1 MKNKN
6 GVSLIDAVF
15 RKSAKLSVA
24 MPFRFKKS
32 ESPAKAV
39 RRVTRERIHVARE
52 RLREGGHSE
61 AIHDVRREI
70 KKLRAIF
77 RLARGERKRGKY
89 RKSVK
94 ALRAAADYLA
104 ALRDARVMLK
114 VFEKLTGNDARRF
127 AEVEKELRR
136 HCRRESRRFRE
147 NDFVAAADR
156 ILLKIERQVGRL
168 ELKASGWAAIEPGLK
183 ESYARG
189 WKAFALA
196 RRKPLPEN
204 FHDWRKHVKTL
215 WYYFQLLRPA
225 WPLEMRVMMD
235 ELELLGGQLGEEH
248 DLALLKQFAARQR
261 AGQIHEAAALNVLI
275 ESRQTELR
283 AAALKLGSKLY
294 SEPPAALCRKL
305 RVFWNLWRGR

>member
-39 RRVTRERIHVARE
+39 RRVSRERISVARE
-52 RLREGGHSE
+52 RLRDGGHS
-61 AIHDVRREI
+61 AVIHDVRREI

-77 RLARGERKRGKY
+77 RLARGESKRGKY

-94 ALRAAADYLA
+94 ALREAAGYMA
-104 ALRDARVMLK
+104 APRDARVMLK
-114 VFEKLTGNDARRF
+114 AFEKLTGNDARWF

-147 NDFVAAADR
+147 NDFVASADR
-156 ILLKIERQVGRL
+156 ILRKIERRVGHL

-183 ESYARG
+183 ESYVHG
-189 WKAFALA
+189 QEAFAFA

-225 WPLEMRVMMD
+225 WPSEMRAMTD
-235 ELELLGGQLGEEH
+235 ELELLAGRLGEDH
-248 DLALLKQFAARQR
+248 DLFLLEQFAMRHC
-261 AGQIHEAAALNVLI
+261 AGWTTEAASLKRLI
-275 ESRQTELR
+275 ETREKELR
-283 AAALKLGSKLY
+283 VEALKLGERLY
-294 SEPPAALCRKL
+294 AETPGVLCRRL
-305 RVFWNLWRGR
+305 ENYWNVWRGE